1 MAAPYTHMSV
11 LDAED
16 AAEKFGMSESQESRF
31 LHGDYETEQ
40 TGFSFHRY
48 KPGKRQPFGHRHD
61 EAEEVYF
68 VVSGSGRI
76 KLDDEILDLRPRE
89 AVRVSPGV
97 MRAFEAGPE
106 GLEIL
111 AFGRRH
117 AQDPGEV
124 VPGWWSAS

>member
-1 MAAPYTHMSV
+1 MASPYTHMSV
-11 LDAED
+11 LDVED

-31 LHGDYETEQ
+31 AFADYEAEQ
-40 TGFSFHRY
+40 TGFALHRF

-68 VVSGSGRI
+68 VVSGSGRV
-76 KLDDEILDLRPRE
+76 KLDDDVLELRALE

-97 MRAFEAGPE
+97 MRAFEAGPD

-111 AFGRRH
+111 AFGPRRG
-117 AQDPGEV
+117 DDRGEIV
-124 VPGWWSAS
+124 QGWWSD

>member
-1 MAAPYTHMSV
+1 MTGGWKHMSV
-11 LDAED
+11 LDVED
-16 AAEKFGMSESQESRF
+16 AAEKFGMSETHETRF
-31 LHGDYETEQ
+31 PHGDLEAEQ
-40 TGFSFHRY
+40 TGFSFHRF

-61 EAEEVYF
+61 EAEEIYF
-68 VVSGSGRI
+68 VVSGSGRL
-76 KLDDEILDLRPRE
+76 KLDDDVIELRPRE

-97 MRAFEAGPE
+97 MRAFEAGAD

-124 VPGWWSAS
+124 VPGWWSD